1 MLILAATAGQII
13 PLVVIA
19 IYLAVVL
26 YIGIFAFRKGR
37 ATGEDFFLASRSV
50 GSIIFFLALFATNM
64 TAVAVLGSSGIAYK
78 RGVGVFGL
86 MASISGFVIPLT
98 LFVIGTRLWAL
109 GKRFGHMTQVA
120 FFRDRW
126 DCSGIGTF
134 LFALTAAMLLPYLI
148 VSIVGGGTIV
158 EALTGGL
165 VNYHLAGAIVALV
178 VMGNVFF
185 GGMRGAVLVNVFQT
199 LLFLCF
205 GTIAFIVIDHNM
217 GGFHHTV
224 ANMLSTPGRG
234 WPLQRLPTPG
244 DPAMKD
250 AMKSSMGYLEFFSYC
265 FIPLS
270 SIMFPHM
277 SIMCLTAKKVTAFKK
292 TIILYPLCIMAIWLP
307 SVYLGSI
314 ANGEPRV
321 NAAIAGDSP
330 DVRGMLASH
339 GTAKHP
345 DTGRPFGAIL
355 MANLQKANTPAAKEL
370 LADIHNPN
378 VKISSE
384 DFGDRL
390 VKVVGPLKAAN
401 PPAYG
406 DLVKE
411 VGRLSKSA
419 PTDSVLLQM
428 LRLFVPAWLGGLLA
442 AGIIS
447 AVMGS
452 DCHQILALST
462 MFTKDVFDYY
472 GGRKR
477 YGEKGTVFMGRAFII
492 IANSI
497 AFAIAWWRPPIFELA
512 VSWAF
517 SGFAALAPVM
527 LAGLFWKRSTK
538 WGAFAAGLFVA
549 LSLVIVGL
557 IEHYFAVPKG
567 APPREVIIAPLTILG
582 QQALT
587 LAPGSGRL
595 FLFGLMPVVWMVV
608 GSAVCV
614 FIFSLLTRPP
624 SDATLRR
631 YFAEGSEDATSAF
644 PAAEA
649 QPTIA
654 A

>member
-1 MLILAATAGQII
+1 
-13 PLVVIA
+13 
-19 IYLAVVL
+19 
-26 YIGIFAFRKGR
+26 
-37 ATGEDFFLASRSV
+37 
-50 GSIIFFLALFATNM
+50 
-64 TAVAVLGSSGIAYK
+64 
-78 RGVGVFGL
+78 
-86 MASISGFVIPLT
+86 
-98 LFVIGTRLWAL
+98 
-109 GKRFGHMTQVA
+109 
-120 FFRDRW
+120 
-126 DCSGIGTF
+126 
-134 LFALTAAMLLPYLI
+134 
-148 VSIVGGGTIV
+148 
-158 EALTGGL
+158 
-165 VNYHLAGAIVALV
+165 
-178 VMGNVFF
+178 
-185 GGMRGAVLVNVFQT
+185 
-199 LLFLCF
+199 
-205 GTIAFIVIDHNM
+205 
-217 GGFHHTV
+217 
-224 ANMLSTPGRG
+224 
-234 WPLQRLPTPG
+234 
-244 DPAMKD
+244 
-250 AMKSSMGYLEFFSYC
+250 
-265 FIPLS
+265 
-270 SIMFPHM
+270 MFPHM

-307 SVYLGSI
+307 SCYLGSI

-330 DVRGMLASH
+330 DVKGMLATH
-339 GTAKHP
+339 GTGKNP
-345 DTGRPFGAIL
+345 DNGRPFGALL
-355 MANLQKANTPAAKEL
+355 MTDLQKANTPAANQL
-370 LADIHNPN
+370 LADIHNKN
-378 VKISSE
+378 VTISSE
-384 DFGDRL
+384 DFGERL
-390 VKVVGPLKAAN
+390 VKVVGPLKTAN

-477 YGEKGTVFMGRAFII
+477 YGEKGTVFMGRAFIV

-549 LSLVIVGL
+549 LSLVVVGL
-557 IEHYFAVPKG
+557 IEHYFGLPKG
-567 APPREVIIAPLTILG
+567 SPPHEVVIAPMKMLG

-595 FLFGLMPVVWMVV
+595 SIFGLLPVVWMVF

-614 FIFSLLTRPP
+614 WVVSLLTRPP

-631 YFAEGSEDATSAF
+631 YFAADSDDATSAF
-644 PAAEA
+644 PAAAA

>member
-1 MLILAATAGQII
+1 MLILAVTAGQII
-13 PLVVIA
+13 PLLVIA

-37 ATGEDFFLASRSV
+37 ETGEDFFLASRSV

-86 MASISGFVIPLT
+86 MASISGFVIPVT

-199 LLFLCF
+199 LLFLSF
-205 GTIAFIVIDHNM
+205 GTIAFITINHNM

-224 ANMLSTPGRG
+224 QNMLSTPGRG
-234 WPLQRLPTPG
+234 WPLQRLPS
-244 DPAMKD
+244 DPAMKQ
-250 AMKSSMGYLEFFSYC
+250 MMLSPVTTLEFFSYC

-330 DVRGMLASH
+330 DVKGMLASH
-339 GTAKHP
+339 GQGKNP
-345 DTGRPFGAIL
+345 DTGKPWGGLL
-355 MANLQKANTPAAKEL
+355 MTNLGKADTPPARQL
-370 LADIHNPN
+370 LADIHNPS
-378 VKISSE
+378 VTISSE
-384 DFGDRL
+384 DFGERL

-401 PPAYG
+401 PPAYT
-406 DLVKE
+406 DLVRE
-411 VGRLSKSA
+411 VGRLSKQA

-549 LSLVIVGL
+549 VSLIVVGI
-557 IEHYFAVPKG
+557 IEHHFALPKG
-567 APPREVIIAPLTILG
+567 TPPAEKVIASLTILG
-582 QQALT
+582 QKALT
-587 LAPGSGRL
+587 LSPGSGRL
-595 FLFGLMPVVWMVV
+595 FIFGLMPVVWMVV
-608 GSAVCV
+608 GSAACV
-614 FIFSLLTRPP
+614 IVFSLLTYPP
-624 SDATLRR
+624 SQETLRR
-631 YFAEGSEDATSAF
+631 YFAAGSEDATSA
-644 PAAEA
+644 PTPGAR
-649 QPTIA
+649 PTIA

>member
-1 MLILAATAGQII
+1 MAILAATSAQLI
-13 PLVVIA
+13 PLIVIS

-37 ATGEDFFLASRSV
+37 GTGEDFFLASRSV
-50 GSIIFFLALFATNM
+50 GSLIFFLSLFATNM
-64 TAVAVLGSSGIAYK
+64 TAVAVLGSSGIAYR

-86 MASISGFVIPLT
+86 MASISGFVIPLA

-126 DCSGIGTF
+126 ECSGIGTF
-134 LFALTAAMLLPYLI
+134 LFVLTAAMLLPYLI

-199 LLFLCF
+199 ILFLCF
-205 GTIAFIVIDHNM
+205 GTIAFITIGRHLPNGFSGTVHNM
-217 GGFHHTV
+217 I
-224 ANMLSTPGRG
+224 ATPGRG
-234 WPLQRLPTPG
+234 WPLQRLPSDT
-244 DPAMKD
+244 AMKG
-250 AMKSSMGYLEFFSYC
+250 MMLSPMGYLEFFSYC

-307 SVYLGSI
+307 ECLPGARSP
-314 ANGEPRV
+314 NGEPRSV
-321 NAAIAGDSP
+321 NAAIASDSP
-330 DVRGMLASH
+330 EIKGMLESH
-339 GTAKHP
+339 GKGINP
-345 DTGRPFGAIL
+345 DNGKPFGGL
-355 MANLQKANTPAAKEL
+355 LRANLQKANTPAASKL
-370 LADIHNPN
+370 LADIANPG
-378 VKISSE
+378 VVITSE

-390 VKVVGPLKAAN
+390 VKVVGPLKTAN

-411 VGRLSKSA
+411 VGRLSKQAS
-419 PTDSVLLQM
+419 TDSVLLQM

-462 MFTKDVFDYY
+462 MFTKDVFDFY
-472 GGRKR
+472 GGRRR
-477 YGEKGTVFMGRAFII
+477 YGEKGTVLLGRVFII
-492 IANSI
+492 VANSI

-527 LAGLFWKRSTK
+527 LAGLFWRRSTK
-538 WGAFAAGLFVA
+538 VGRVLGRRVCRRVA
-549 LSLVIVGL
+549 ERDRLSGT
-557 IEHYFAVPKG
+557 
-567 APPREVIIAPLTILG
+567 PLR
-582 QQALT
+582 LT
-587 LAPGSGRL
+587 QRNA
-595 FLFGLMPVVWMVV
+595 
-608 GSAVCV
+608 
-614 FIFSLLTRPP
+614 
-624 SDATLRR
+624 
-631 YFAEGSEDATSAF
+631 AEGGGDFEPDHFRPACVDPRAGERTTVYLRFHAGCVDGSWIGGVRDRCVSAIRTALGANAGPLF
-644 PAAEA
+644 R
-649 QPTIA
+649 TRF
-654 A
+654 